1 MANSP
6 PENSDELSMYGVET
20 SSEEP
25 PKKKP
30 LRENRPVPK
39 VQETGP
45 EVWFAC
51 RAKSGCP
58 GKQAR
63 LLLQVKKPGGG
74 SMLRYRCL
82 TCKQTFSIGT

>member
-1 MANSP
+1 MPNDPSQSP
-6 PENSDELSMYGVET
+6 EELSMYGV
-20 SSEEP
+20 SPPEEP

-30 LRENRPVPK
+30 IRENRPVPK

-51 RAKSGCP
+51 RAKPGCP
-58 GKQAR
+58 GKQSR

-74 SMLRYRCL
+74 SLLRYRCL
-82 TCKQTFSIGT
+82 TCKLTFSIGT